1 MQPLTE
7 KLWTKQ
13 DQHKGDRW
21 CLFSAVAEHLDATRV
36 LYPGSYVDVAP
47 SFVWPSVTYVDLDKR
62 AARFFDDEAGVAEII
77 AAHNPPS
84 APPEFAFIAADYVA
98 DLGLPDESFDLLV
111 SLYAGFISEQCT
123 RYLRVGGT
131 LLVNPSH
138 GDAAMASLDPRY
150 QLSAV
155 VTNRAGKY
163 RVRTSALD
171 DYLIPKKPTVVTAD
185 LLHDLGRGIAYTKP
199 GFAYLFERVR

>member
-7 KLWTKQ
+7 KLWAKQ

-21 CLFSAVAEHLDATRV
+21 RLFSAVAEHVNATRV

-47 SFVWPSVTYVDLDKR
+47 SFVWPSVTYVDMDKR
-62 AARFFDDEAGVAEII
+62 AARFFDDELGVAEII
-77 AAHNPPS
+77 SAHDPPS
-84 APPEFAFIAADYVA
+84 ATPEFTFIAADYGT
-98 DLGLPDESFDLLV
+98 DLGIPDESFDLLL

-123 RYLRVGGT
+123 RYLRVGGR
-131 LLVNPSH
+131 LLINPSH
-138 GDAAMASLDPRY
+138 SDAALASIDPRY

-155 VTNRAGKY
+155 VTNRAGSY
-163 RVRTSALD
+163 RVRTTKLD
-171 DYLIPKKPTVVTAD
+171 DYLVPKKPTVLTAD

-199 GFAYLFERVR
+199 GFAYLFERVQ